1 MITPWTR
8 LTWFLCQTNVKGTM
22 LAIKAF
28 VPTANPSHATV
39 LGVTTGTVAL
49 PPAMLPGLSAYMS
62 SKLAQEKLIEFFALE
77 QPNMFAATVHP
88 GMVETA
94 VFTKSG
100 AKAEA
105 LPMEKGWLLFLIH

>member
-1 MITPWTR
+1 
-8 LTWFLCQTNVKGTM
+8 
-22 LAIKAF
+22 
-28 VPTANPSHATV
+28 
-39 LGVTTGTVAL
+39 
-49 PPAMLPGLSAYMS
+49 
-62 SKLAQEKLIEFFALE
+62 LAQEKLIEFFALE

-105 LPMEKGWLLFLIH
+105 LPMDKGWLLFLIH